1 MKVSLWLV
9 PVITC
14 VSGVSRADAPPIEGR
29 IALGVR
35 ASSTSDSHYDFVVDD
50 SSSVRLAA
58 DGMIG
63 LRFGRVVVGLHAGVA
78 TPLRFFSSPQFDSG
92 EIVAS
97 TNSTI
102 YPLDLGLGAQLDAG
116 AGVWVSAWLGTT
128 ASFTH
133 ASSPAAHISAID
145 FTGDIPAASWS
156 DQSLSLGYGAA
167 VGYDIVRNEYGRF
180 AAVLAVESQ
189 GIGPI
194 PIRYNNGGTGNEGES
209 LTCRSITLGVAY
221 AH

>member
-9 PVITC
+9 PVIT
-14 VSGVSRADAPPIEGR
+14 SLSSASRADLPPIEGR

-35 ASSTSDSHYDFVVDD
+35 ASSTSDTHYDFVVDD

-63 LRFGRVVVGLHAGVA
+63 LRFGRIVVGLHAGIA
-78 TPLRFFSSPQFDSG
+78 TPLRFSSSPEFDSG
-92 EIVAS
+92 EVVAS

-116 AGVWVSAWLGTT
+116 GGVWVSAWLGAT

-133 ASSPAAHISAID
+133 ADSPAAHISAID

-167 VGYDIVRNEYGRF
+167 VGYDIVRNDYGRF
-180 AAVLAVESQ
+180 AAVVAVESQ
-189 GIGPI
+189 GIGSI
-194 PIRYNNGGTGNEGES
+194 PVRSNAGGTGTEGES

-221 AH
+221 AR